1 MEQIFP
7 TVGHSQP
14 GWSSQA
20 QILNSVDQGL
30 DSNAVPYSAVAFGVL
45 EVKEGKRRRKE
56 SEPRRYQESGWE
68 R

>member
-30 DSNAVPYSAVAFGVL
+30 DSNAVAYIAVAFGVL
-45 EVKEGKRRRKE
+45 EVKEGK
-56 SEPRRYQESGWE
+56 
-68 R
+68 